1 MVALALA
8 AASLV
13 IAGPAAHAVAYP
25 PTICPTISVSTTTPL
40 AGEAITV
47 TGVNFIAGATVR
59 LELDSSA
66 TVLKTVTAS
75 ASGTFTTQVTMPAGL
90 LGSHTILASGGGGGP
105 GCPADPIQIVNA
117 HGPGG
122 GGGGGGSGNGGGT
135 NGGGTAFTGVDVL
148 LLVLIAGLLLTA
160 GVMLNRG
167 GKRRRQVYSGELG

>member
-13 IAGPAAHAVAYP
+13 IAGPAAQAVAYP

-47 TGVNFIAGATVR
+47 TGTNFIPGATVR

-122 GGGGGGSGNGGGT
+122 GGGSLGNGGGT
-135 NGGGTAFTGVDVL
+135 NGGGGTAFTGVDVL
-148 LLVLIAGLLLTA
+148 LLVLIAGLLVTA

>member
-13 IAGPAAHAVAYP
+13 IAGPAAQAVAYP

-47 TGVNFIAGATVR
+47 TGTNFTAGATVR

-75 ASGTFTTQVTMPAGL
+75 GSGTFTTQVTMPAGM
-90 LGSHTILASGGGGGP
+90 LGSHTIIASGGGGGP
-105 GCPADPIQIVNA
+105 GCPSEPIQIVNA

-122 GGGGGGSGNGGGT
+122 GGAGGNGGGT
-135 NGGGTAFTGVDVL
+135 NSGGGTAFTGVDVL

-160 GVMLNRG
+160 GIMLNRG